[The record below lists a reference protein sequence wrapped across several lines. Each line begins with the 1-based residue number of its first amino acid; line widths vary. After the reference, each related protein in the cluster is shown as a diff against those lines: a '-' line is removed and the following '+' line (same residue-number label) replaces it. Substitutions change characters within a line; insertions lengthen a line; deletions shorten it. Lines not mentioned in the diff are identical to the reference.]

1 MTDPAERIA
10 REHWNAA
17 LFLDGRRIFPQVAAW
32 DDLSP
37 NARDEVIA
45 QVEEI
50 LDAISAA
57 GMAVVE
63 MEDGR

>member
-17 LFLDGRRIFPQVAAW
+17 LFLEGRRIFPQIALW
-32 DDLSP
+32 DDLSD
-37 NARDEVIA
+37 NARDEVLG
-45 QVEEI
+45 QVEAV

-57 GMAVVE
+57 GLAVVE
-63 MEDGR
+63 REDGR

>member
-1 MTDPAERIA
+1 MTPAERIA

-17 LFLDGRRIFPQVAAW
+17 LFLDGRRIFPQVALW
-32 DDLSP
+32 NDLSA
-37 NARDEVIA
+37 NARDEVIG
-45 QVEEI
+45 QVEAM
-50 LDAISAA
+50 LNAIEAA

>member
-1 MTDPAERIA
+1 MTTAERIA

-17 LFLDGRRIFPQVAAW
+17 LFLDGRRIFPQIALW
-32 DDLSP
+32 DNLSA

-57 GMAVVE
+57 GLAVVE
-63 MEDGR
+63 GEDGR

>member
-1 MTDPAERIA
+1 VTTAERIA

-17 LFLDGRRIFPQVAAW
+17 LFLDGRRIFPQIALW
-32 DDLSP
+32 DNLSA
-37 NARDEVIA
+37 NARSELLADIEAV
-45 QVEEI
+45 
-50 LDAISAA
+50 LSAIEAA

>member
-1 MTDPAERIA
+1 MTTAERIA

-17 LFLDGRRIFPQVAAW
+17 LFLDGRRIFPQIALW
-32 DDLSP
+32 DNLSA
-37 NARDEVIA
+37 NARSELLADIEAV
-45 QVEEI
+45 
-50 LDAISAA
+50 LSAIEAA

>member
-17 LFLDGRRIFPQVAAW
+17 LFLDGRRIYPEIAAW
-32 DDLSP
+32 DDLSS
-37 NARDEVIA
+37 NARSELLADIEAV
-45 QVEEI
+45 

-57 GMAVVE
+57 GLAVVE
-63 MEDGR
+63 KEEGR

>member
-1 MTDPAERIA
+1 MTTAERIA
-10 REHWNAA
+10 RKHWNAA

-37 NARDEVIA
+37 NARDEVIG
-45 QVEEI
+45 QVEAM
-50 LDAISAA
+50 LNAIEAA

>member
-1 MTDPAERIA
+1 MTTAERIA

-63 MEDGR
+63 GEDGR